1 MSDKLEKAVD
11 AILKKTEENK
21 IQWERTGEGLLKK
34 NPFYYKYID
43 ENCMSVD
50 GVNNYMAPYNN
61 GYIYFTNQITDG
73 YREIAIQPNENA
85 DITVLST
92 GRSEKLKT
100 LEEVIKNE
108 LDNPDDFINSLF
120 E

>member
-11 AILKKTEENK
+11 AIMHKTESGTIAWKRMDDLNS
-21 IQWERTGEGLLKK
+21 Q
-34 NPFYYKYID
+34 NPFYKKYLSD
-43 ENCMSVD
+43 NYMMFD
-50 GVNNYMAPYNN
+50 RVNNYMAPYNN
-61 GYIYFTNQITDG
+61 GYIFFTNQTDDG

-92 GRSEKLKT
+92 GRSQKLKS

-108 LDNPDDFINSLF
+108 LDNPDDFINSLL
-120 E
+120 EE

>member
-1 MSDKLEKAVD
+1 MNDKLDKAVD
-11 AILKKTEENK
+11 AITKKTESGVIEWKRMENFNE
-21 IQWERTGEGLLKK
+21 Q
-34 NPFYYKYID
+34 NPFYQKYCSD
-43 ENCMSVD
+43 NYMSFD
-50 GVNNYMAPYNN
+50 HVNNYMASYKD
-61 GYIYFTNQITDG
+61 GYIYFTNQVDEN

-85 DITVLST
+85 DITVLAT
-92 GRSEKLKT
+92 GHSSKLKT